1 MPRSLVHIIIISSV
15 QNSAAGANIHN
26 YQEGEGDKNAIYT
39 EMNVLVKM
47 ALGISRNLTQGN
59 NG

>member
-1 MPRSLVHIIIISSV
+1 MPRSLVHII
-15 QNSAAGANIHN
+15 SAAFKTQLREPIFTIIRRGSERN
-26 YQEGEGDKNAIYT
+26 NAIYT